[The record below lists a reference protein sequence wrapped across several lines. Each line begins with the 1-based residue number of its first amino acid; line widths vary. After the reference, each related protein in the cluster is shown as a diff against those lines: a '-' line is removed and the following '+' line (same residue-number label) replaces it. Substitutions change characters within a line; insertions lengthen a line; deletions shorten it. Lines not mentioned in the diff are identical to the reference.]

1 MDFSNEIARNIPS
14 KLVLKSSQMTV
25 WRKDQAVANYHFDI
39 WRLQALGD
47 VKGLTEALRDP
58 DAVVRRRAAT
68 AMRALGTNGS
78 IPSLQAALLQESDP
92 DVRAAILTALEGLMQ
107 ADDGTASRIVPLL
120 ARLNGSN
127 EEHAIRAAQD
137 LGDIQASLAV
147 EALVIT
153 FNNSR
158 LAPRVRLA
166 AAEAL
171 LKLKHAPG
179 DVTLLAALRS
189 EKWNIRRSAAGV
201 LGHVQADWAIPAL
214 IQALS
219 DTSEQVRKTARAAL
233 ERIGTPDALRA
244 LESATP
250 TPPPAPPVPMTLLP
264 PGPPQ
269 PLLLSPP
276 AEPPLIT
283 EEDTRPM
290 TPLPDDVGS

>member
-1 MDFSNEIARNIPS
+1 M
-14 KLVLKSSQMTV
+14 
-25 WRKDQAVANYHFDI
+25 ANYHFDI

-58 DAVVRRRAAT
+58 DAEVRRRAAT

-107 ADDGTASRIVPLL
+107 ADDGTASRIVPLI

-127 EEHAIRAAQD
+127 EEHAVRAAQD

-158 LAPRVRLA
+158 LTPRVRLA

-189 EKWNIRRSAAGV
+189 EKWSIRRSAAGV
-201 LGHVQADWAIPAL
+201 LGQIKADWATPAL

-219 DTSEQVRKTARAAL
+219 DSSEQVRKTARAAL

-244 LESATP
+244 LESAVQLAP
-250 TPPPAPPVPMTLLP
+250 AVPPAPVNLLP

-269 PLLLSPP
+269 LPLLSPP
-276 AEPPLIT
+276 VEPTPIT